1 MRNAQQVILEYL
13 VKKRGFIDAK
23 VIVTEEEV
31 SATTI
36 KVSFVIDELQNDDE
50 ENCCEK

>member
-1 MRNAQQVILEYL
+1 MRKAQQVILEYL

-23 VIVTEEEV
+23 VSVTEEV